1 MLGPAAATQIN
12 QDGGQSVHRRTFQ
25 VDGQL
30 VDCHVRVSD
39 LELSVGNYD
48 APYLVQLGSELS
60 LIGHDAFQDVVR
72 VLAAAVGLHLPDGP
86 PFGGC
91 PLYSNE
97 KCRPELML
105 ALQTTVLSSI
115 FRNYMGKSIFLI
127 SIN

>member
-1 MLGPAAATQIN
+1 MLGPAAASQIN

-30 VDCHVRVSD
+30 IDCHVRISD
-39 LELSVGNYD
+39 LEMSVGAYD
-48 APYLVQLGSELS
+48 APYLAQLGSELS
-60 LIGHDAFQDVVR
+60 LIGHDAFQDVVG
-72 VLAAAVGLHLPDGP
+72 VLTTAVGLHLPDGP

-97 KCRPELML
+97 KHRPELML

-115 FRNYMGKSIFLI
+115 FRNYMGESLKITES
-127 SIN
+127 